1 MSVCARFLPPSPQR
15 LIPAFGPPEAPD
27 WDADNKHAGSS
38 REGVGGPLLAGH
50 TKTQLWALAGARPE
64 DLPVSAWTLRCG
76 DPKGGTL
83 GC

>member
-1 MSVCARFLPPSPQR
+1 MGEL
-15 LIPAFGPPEAPD
+15 
-27 WDADNKHAGSS
+27 
-38 REGVGGPLLAGH
+38 LLAGH

-64 DLPVSAWTLRCG
+64 GLPVSAPILRCG